1 MYNGYVE
8 PETPIDYE
16 GFIAEKRDELLADQE
31 KHLVLFPEDDVEV
44 FTVPRAY
51 RTVEVPVP
59 GAAKRSTDLL
69 VQECVQGFI
78 ADWHSIKRK

>member
-1 MYNGYVE
+1 MVVE
-8 PETPIDYE
+8 
-16 GFIAEKRDELLADQE
+16 KKDELLADPE

-44 FTVPRAY
+44 FTVPRVH

-59 GAAKRSTDLL
+59 GAAKRCTDLV
-69 VQECVQGFI
+69 VQECVQGFM